1 MVDLLIGDNKMDYE
15 NIKNQVYI
23 ATMKALYNRVD
34 YTIIGFNTSLDY
46 LIIWDNNGKCN
57 IKWRK

>member
-1 MVDLLIGDNKMDYE
+1 MDYE
-15 NIKNQVYI
+15 NIKNQVYK
-23 ATMKALYNRVD
+23 ATMQALYNRVD